1 MKASGRLV
9 FLLFKSLASGKK
21 ISYFEVITFIP
32 QSFRV
37 TDGQLGLADGIQ
49 EHRIIGDVKNAGQ
62 FVRYNYDGG
71 AKTIAQLKY
80 KIIKQL

>member
-37 TDGQLGLADGIQ
+37 TGSQLGLANWIQ
-49 EHRIIGDVKNAGQ
+49 EYSIIGDVENTGQ
-62 FVRYNYDGG
+62 FMGYDQDGS
-71 AKTIAQLKY
+71 AKAVAQLKY
-80 KIIKQL
+80 